1 MNDKQLNH
9 LISES
14 LKTDEDFFPEITE
27 MHTFSGKFNRNMKYL
42 LREHETPIIHTRNRH
57 ALKWWFVAI
66 AVFLTVSA
74 CSLTAYGSKTNHIH
88 FFADKFSEYQP
99 LEEMEEDA
107 PANAKL
113 AYDLDALTEKY
124 DNGVEIVNGE
134 QYTRFFV
141 NPETNTFFEFSS
153 YPKIFFRWHSSIENP
168 EIITLGDKK
177 ITYFTDK
184 NQIHYALWSASSTV
198 FVVRS
203 DMSREQM
210 LQEIDLIQIYE
221 IV

>member
-1 MNDKQLNH
+1 
-9 LISES
+9 
-14 LKTDEDFFPEITE
+14 
-27 MHTFSGKFNRNMKYL
+27 
-42 LREHETPIIHTRNRH
+42 
-57 ALKWWFVAI
+57 
-66 AVFLTVSA
+66 
-74 CSLTAYGSKTNHIH
+74 
-88 FFADKFSEYQP
+88 
-99 LEEMEEDA
+99 MEEDA

>member
-1 MNDKQLNH
+1 MNDNQLNQ

-14 LKTDEDFFPEITE
+14 LKTDEDFFPEMTE
-27 MHTFSGKFNRNMKYL
+27 MHTFSGKFKKNMTSL
-42 LREHETPIIHTRNRH
+42 LREQETQISHIRNRH
-57 ALKWWFVAI
+57 ALKWWFVLV
-66 AVFLTVSA
+66 AVFLSVSA

-99 LEEMEEDA
+99 LEEMEDDA
-107 PANAKL
+107 PASAKL
-113 AYDLDALTEKY
+113 AYDLDALAEKY
-124 DNGVEIVNGE
+124 DSGVEIVNGE

-141 NPETNTFFEFSS
+141 NPETNAFFEFSS
-153 YPKIFFRWHSSIENP
+153 YPKIFFRWHSAIENP
-168 EIITLGDKK
+168 ETITLGDKK
-177 ITYFTDK
+177 ITFFTDK
-184 NQIHYALWSASSTV
+184 NQIHYALWSASATV

-210 LQEIDLIQIYE
+210 LQEIDSIQIYE